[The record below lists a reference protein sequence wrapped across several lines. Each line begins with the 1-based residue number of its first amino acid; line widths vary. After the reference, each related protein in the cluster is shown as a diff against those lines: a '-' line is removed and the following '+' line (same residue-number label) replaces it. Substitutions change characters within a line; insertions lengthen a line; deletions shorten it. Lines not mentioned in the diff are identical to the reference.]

1 MVFNLTSFIIGTI
14 FGLLLIPF
22 WRGTNKMCEIKTK

>member
-1 MVFNLTSFIIGTI
+1 MVFNLSSFIIGVL

-22 WRGTNKMCEIKTK
+22 WRGTSKMCEVKN